1 MRQNYVG
8 TTLVVAALL
17 LAGCQKQTAIEPSVQ
32 TVSAGTVELIQP
44 DTPERYSATIA
55 PIAQVDLAFKS
66 AGLIERIHQMR
77 GADGRLRD
85 VQAGDRVGRDTE
97 LARCGHWTISNAS
110 TRWQRDSLS
119 PRRK

>member
-1 MRQNYVG
+1 LRQNYVG

-85 VQAGDRVGRDTE
+85 VQARDRVGRDTE
-97 LARCGHWTISNAS
+97 FALVRTL
-110 TRWQRDSLS
+110 D
-119 PRRK
+119 